1 MEARN
6 NRIIITLVISG
17 QLLTVLRNAYLPDRV
32 PGKHAQLMHW
42 TIACD
47 CISET
52 WSLFLSLS
60 LSFSIRIRSSA

>member
-32 PGKHAQLMHW
+32 PGKHAQLMH
-42 TIACD
+42 
-47 CISET
+47 
-52 WSLFLSLS
+52 
-60 LSFSIRIRSSA
+60 